1 MRMLLLVEMRQSA
14 KWVWLVPPLLPLVT
28 MAAFATDNAP
38 GAVGAGIELVW
49 LLIAFA
55 CLTYAAGL
63 SFSLSRSRTAI
74 FVLTRPVGRQRLWAA
89 GIVWWFVWGVLASA
103 VAVGIAHLIG
113 AIAESPAGAEYLPG
127 WSPTEAWP
135 WLWSVALPGWW
146 IVYSSFPLG
155 VNSRGFLLSSATVS
169 QRLPVRES
177 AAWVILLI
185 AAFAVAGSLGD
196 DTAGGSSW
204 VRSLRTCQ
212 VAAGCLGLSIIALV
226 AGYRACVAHPP
237 LEWDALTAHARSVW
251 ARYGY
256 PWIVAMIWMGLL
268 LRYLGG

>member
-14 KWVWLVPPLLPLVT
+14 KWVWLVPPLVPLVT
-28 MAAFATDNAP
+28 MAAFAEDSDP
-38 GAVGAGIELVW
+38 GAVASGVAFLW

-63 SFSLSRSRTAI
+63 SFSLSKSRTAT
-74 FVLTRPVGRQRLWAA
+74 FLLTRPVGRQRLWAA

-103 VAVGIAHLIG
+103 VAIAIAHLIG
-113 AIAESPAGAEYLPG
+113 AIAQSPAGAEYLPG

-135 WLWSVALPGWW
+135 WLWSVGLPVWW
-146 IVYSSFPLG
+146 LVYSSFPLG
-155 VNSRGFLLSSATVS
+155 VNSRGFLLFSSTGP
-169 QRLPVRES
+169 QRLRAGES
-177 AAWVILLI
+177 ALWFILI
-185 AAFAVAGSLGD
+185 MAALAVAGSLGD

-212 VAAGCLGLSIIALV
+212 AAAGCLGLSIIALV
-226 AGYRACVAHPP
+226 AGYKACVAHPP
-237 LEWDALTAHARSVW
+237 LEKDALADHAISVW
-251 ARYGY
+251 ARYAY
-256 PWIVAMIWMGLL
+256 PWIAAMIWMGLL